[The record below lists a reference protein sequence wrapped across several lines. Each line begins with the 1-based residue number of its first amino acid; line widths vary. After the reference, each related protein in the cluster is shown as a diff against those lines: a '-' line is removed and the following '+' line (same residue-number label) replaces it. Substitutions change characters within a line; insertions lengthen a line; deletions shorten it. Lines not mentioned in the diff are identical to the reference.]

1 MALLVRNSK
10 ELIDPENLL
19 LKVLVISLPGFGK
32 TTFVSDCPEVGI
44 GVSETGHGKGLLSVA
59 TRGIDFCEINSYQD
73 FDSFCSGSVFKEKKT
88 LALDSLSD
96 MVGTFIKD
104 KALSIPRSKGESP
117 KRAAG
122 ILELDDYGVVAEFT
136 RKLTKKFID
145 QPKHIVAT
153 ATLRIDKPDPD
164 NGQSEMLVGPNFPGQ
179 MFLGSTAMFDIV
191 LIGRTEDRLRDPKD
205 AKTRYTARYWL
216 TSERRGFLAKNRL
229 SVTKGSFLPQQL
241 DYDLDTGSGTFN
253 DILNRAKMT
262 YAKHLAEQ
270 VVK

>member
-59 TRGIDFCEINSYQD
+59 TRGIDFCEISNYQD
-73 FDSFCSGSVFKEKKT
+73 FDSFCSGTVFKDKKT
-88 LALDSLSD
+88 LGLDSLSD
-96 MVGTFIKD
+96 MAGTFIKD
-104 KALSIPRSKGESP
+104 KALSIPRTKGESP

-136 RKLTKKFID
+136 RKLTKKLID

-153 ATLRIDKPDPD
+153 AGLRIDKPDPD
-164 NGQSEMLVGPNFPGQ
+164 SGQGEMLVGPNFPGQ

-191 LIGRTEDRLRDPKD
+191 LIG
-205 AKTRYTARYWL
+205 
-216 TSERRGFLAKNRL
+216 
-229 SVTKGSFLPQQL
+229 
-241 DYDLDTGSGTFN
+241 
-253 DILNRAKMT
+253 
-262 YAKHLAEQ
+262 
-270 VVK
+270 